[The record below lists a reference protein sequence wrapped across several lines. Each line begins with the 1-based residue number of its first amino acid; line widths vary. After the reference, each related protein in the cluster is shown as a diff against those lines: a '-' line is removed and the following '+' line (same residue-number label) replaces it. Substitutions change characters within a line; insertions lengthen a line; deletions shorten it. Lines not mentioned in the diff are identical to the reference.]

1 MRLRN
6 KPWAEDYI
14 HNHSHIV
21 ELNPYE
27 RKGQWQEL
35 FDHQQPLALEI
46 GTGKG
51 RFIDGMAR
59 QHPEMNFIGIE
70 RDKNVIVSAIDKL
83 NDPDVHNA
91 QLIHENAKDLRDMFG
106 ENEVD
111 YLYLNFSDP
120 WPKTRHEKRR
130 LTYYTF
136 LEQYQNV
143 LKDDGVIIMKTDNRQ
158 LFEYSLVS
166 FSQFG
171 MTLQEVTLDLHA
183 NDDGT
188 NIMTEYEEKFSEKG
202 QVIYRCKASFTN
214 NTNLK

>member
-14 HNHSHIV
+14 KNHPTIV
-21 ELNPYE
+21 ELDPYQ
-27 RKGQWQEL
+27 RRGNWQSRFE
-35 FDHQQPLALEI
+35 QEQPLALEI

-59 QHPEMNFIGIE
+59 QHPDMNFIGIE

-83 NDPDVHNA
+83 NDPDVTNA
-91 QLIHENAKDLRDMFG
+91 TLIHENAKDLRDMFG
-106 ENEVD
+106 ENEID
-111 YLYLNFSDP
+111 RLYLNFSDP
-120 WPKTRHEKRR
+120 WPKSRHEKRR

-143 LKDDGVIIMKTDNRQ
+143 LKDDGLVIMKTDNRQ

-171 MTLQEVTLDLHA
+171 MTLQDVKLDLHA
-183 NDDGT
+183 SDDET
-188 NIMTEYEEKFSEKG
+188 NIMTEYEEKFSQKG
-202 QVIYRCKASFTN
+202 QVIYRCEASFSA
-214 NTNLK
+214 KQS